1 MKNILVKKAAV
12 IFGLIIILMI
22 ALSMTSDVISERSRF
37 KQTAKHNIAKS
48 WTGEQK
54 LIGPVL
60 VVSYYVEK
68 PKTILNKALNKDVVE
83 VSVVLG

>member
-37 KQTAKHNIAKS
+37 NL
-48 WTGEQK
+48 E
-54 LIGPVL
+54 
-60 VVSYYVEK
+60 
-68 PKTILNKALNKDVVE
+68 
-83 VSVVLG
+83 